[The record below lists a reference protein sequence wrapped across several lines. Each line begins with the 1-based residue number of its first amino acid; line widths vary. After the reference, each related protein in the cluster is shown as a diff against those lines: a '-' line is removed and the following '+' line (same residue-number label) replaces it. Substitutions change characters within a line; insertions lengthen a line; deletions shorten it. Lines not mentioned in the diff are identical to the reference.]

1 MKVSKLR
8 SKYPKTPKYRSNP
21 GQTSSN
27 WGSKGHLGRLSVGLI
42 HALLCSTSRAFKGFI
57 FFTLSDL
64 LIFSTFLLPYCYH
77 SNKISLT
84 FQGQRAFCIMIL
96 ATANYKLFIWS

>member
-57 FFTLSDL
+57 FFTLSFDL
-64 LIFSTFLLPYCYH
+64 LIFSTFCYPIVTTVTKYH
-77 SNKISLT
+77 S
-84 FQGQRAFCIMIL
+84 
-96 ATANYKLFIWS
+96 LFKAREPFVL